1 MTEPLYQS
9 PQDRLTQLIDT
20 AIKAV
25 ESEQNSGRAVV
36 IALDCLREIQLKYV
50 KYVASHYTTI
60 TQHEPHMIDHSIPF
74 NTDK

>member
-1 MTEPLYQS
+1 VSDLDECFQA

-25 ESEQNSGRAVV
+25 EAEENSGKSVV
-36 IALDCLREIQLKYV
+36 MALDYLRKIQI
-50 KYVASHYTTI
+50 KYVASHCTTI
-60 TQHEPHMIDHSIPF
+60 TQHESHMIDHSAPF